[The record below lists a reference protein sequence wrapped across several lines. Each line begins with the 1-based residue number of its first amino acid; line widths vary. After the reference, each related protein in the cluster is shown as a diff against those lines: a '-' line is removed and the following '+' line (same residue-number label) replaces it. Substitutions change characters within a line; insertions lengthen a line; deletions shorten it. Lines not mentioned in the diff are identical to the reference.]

1 MGNGEGREADGQAL
15 EDGRL
20 QAGKAKVE
28 ANVEVA
34 VGGSQDRCWRS
45 RQSSKVPS
53 WGNLNQEHQLTN
65 KLIFFGGTRC
75 RSVGRQLDNELE
87 VTEEEP
93 GVVELEGEGQEE
105 EDLQLAADV
114 HLEGEA
120 EVEGGDGG
128 QVVHM
133 VGEQEVVVDEMGL
146 GAQDRCWSSRQSSR
160 VLGGGSQG
168 LGPQETSSGYQG
180 GDGGNRL
187 VEEELHVGRSV
198 GEEGEGGEG
207 ARGLGRDGAWG
218 RSLVFVDVEEPSL
231 E

>member
-1 MGNGEGREADGQAL
+1 M
-15 EDGRL
+15 
-20 QAGKAKVE
+20 
-28 ANVEVA
+28 
-34 VGGSQDRCWRS
+34 CWRS

-53 WGNLNQEHQLTN
+53 WDNLNREHRPTN
-65 KLIFFGGTRC
+65 KLIFDGGTRC
-75 RSVGRQLDNELE
+75 RSVGRQQDNELE
-87 VTEEEP
+87 EL
-93 GVVELEGEGQEE
+93 GVVELEGEGQQE

-133 VGEQEVVVDEMGL
+133 VGEQEVVVGEMGL

-168 LGPQETSSGYQG
+168 LGLQETSSGYQG
-180 GDGGNRL
+180 GDEGNRL
-187 VEEELHVGRSV
+187 AEEELHVGRSV
-198 GEEGEGGEG
+198 
-207 ARGLGRDGAWG
+207 GRDGAWG
-218 RSLVFVDVEEPSL
+218 RSLVFVDVDKPSL